1 MAIKVDRAQARDQ
14 KYLEETEG
22 MTGKAHSK
30 RIEIKKIKIGDT
42 VMSTEQ

>member
-1 MAIKVDRAQARDQ
+1 MAVKVNRVQARYQ

-22 MTGKAHSK
+22 MTEKAHSK
-30 RIEIKKIKIGDT
+30 RIEIRKIKIGDT